1 MKRFLGFRKFV
12 GKLSWTEAWVFSC
25 WAKPP
30 SKVTFLLERVTL
42 LVFEASGIWS
52 GRRGKKKKKKPLSVL
67 GELFLRYVSP
77 NRKIK
82 KQGVDEVLKIEV
94 LGFTEFLENWA
105 GLKFEGGLLKK
116 LQSFLEFEAL
126 HLIDLVQRSHFV
138 LKGGM
143 GF

>member
-1 MKRFLGFRKFV
+1 MIDQAGEEEEEE
-12 GKLSWTEAWVFSC
+12 EA
-25 WAKPP
+25 A
-30 SKVTFLLERVTL
+30 
-42 LVFEASGIWS
+42 
-52 GRRGKKKKKKPLSVL
+52 SVL
-67 GELFLRYVSP
+67 GELFLRYLSP

-126 HLIDLVQRSHFV
+126 HVIDLVQRSHFV